1 MGWAGRGLTVVSP
14 RSSVL
19 FSDFTLPTLT
29 ELHTLPSNVAKL
41 ITLRSGGSNFI
52 MTNTSPQSWTCT
64 GHSGKT
70 HDEIENWGDTCSFPG
85 CPMVRGQDGK
95 ATLPQKP
102 TPTIPVNPIIIGA
115 ALLLLS
121 ALGVG
126 VVFLKDIITGG
137 GGSNPIPTPSISSP
151 TPSISPSSTPT
162 SFDPTWISA
171 GERTLNRTQAN
182 PFRDRGVE
190 AFIAGNF
197 AEAVTQFEKAVLGN
211 RNDPEVQIYL
221 NNAKARLKGSPLVV
235 ATVVPIDNR
244 LNIAQDMLRGMAD
257 AQTRFNDAGGAGGRL
272 VEIMIANDGNEPARA
287 QMIAQNLAN
296 NPNVLGV
303 IGHNSSKASQA
314 ALPEYEKVGLAMISP
329 TSTSD
334 YLSGNV
340 FLRTVP
346 SDGESVK
353 ILAEYAK
360 NKLSVQKIAVFYD
373 PNSPFSKNLFE
384 VFENAFKQL
393 GGEVYTAIDL
403 TRQDLDVKQ
412 EIQSLRNQVTAI
424 ILFPDPSN
432 ISNAISLAQAN
443 AQVPGTKFQLLGGNS
458 LYGSDILTSGGN
470 AIEGLII
477 AVPWVANNQP
487 YAQAAYQR
495 WGGAINWRTASSFD
509 ATIALLKALSENP
522 TRASVLQD
530 LKATNLPASET
541 SGQQLQFNAQGERQE
556 ESMLVKVT
564 KGAPNRPPNVDY
576 GFQLIQ

>member
-95 ATLPQKP
+95 ATLPEKGKGP
-102 TPTIPVNPIIIGA
+102 IPPVNPIIIGA

-126 VVFLKDIITGG
+126 GVFLKDIITGG
-137 GGSNPIPTPSISSP
+137 GGSNPIPSISSP

-384 VFENAFKQL
+384 VFEKAFKQL

>member
-1 MGWAGRGLTVVSP
+1 MGWAGRGLTVVLA

-346 SDGESVK
+346 SDRESVK

-360 NKLSVQKIAVFYD
+360 NKLSIQKIAVFYD
-373 PNSPFSKNLFE
+373 PNSPFSKNSFE

-412 EIQSLRNQVTAI
+412 EIQSLRNHVTAI

-432 ISNAISLAQAN
+432 IPNAISLAQAN
-443 AQVPGTKFQLLGGNS
+443 AQVSGTKFQLLGGDS
-458 LYGSDILTSGGN
+458 LYGPDVLTSGGN

>member
-126 VVFLKDIITGG
+126 GVFLKDIITGG
-137 GGSNPIPTPSISSP
+137 GGSNPIPSISSP

-403 TRQDLDVKQ
+403 TRQNLDVKQ

>member
-102 TPTIPVNPIIIGA
+102 THPIPVNPIIIGA

-137 GGSNPIPTPSISSP
+137 GSIPTPSISPTP
-151 TPSISPSSTPT
+151 TPSSSPF

-171 GERTLNRTQAN
+171 GERPLNRTQAN

-211 RNDPEVQIYL
+211 RNDPELQIYL

-403 TRQDLDVKQ
+403 TRQNLDVKQ

>member
-1 MGWAGRGLTVVSP
+1 MVLA
-14 RSSVL
+14 RSSGL

-102 TPTIPVNPIIIGA
+102 APTIPVNPIIIGA

-211 RNDPEVQIYL
+211 RNDPELQIYL

-244 LNIAQDMLRGMAD
+244 LNIAQEMLRGMAD

-346 SDGESVK
+346 SDRESVK

-360 NKLSVQKIAVFYD
+360 NKLSIQKIAVFYD
-373 PNSPFSKNLFE
+373 PNSPFSKNSFE

-412 EIQSLRNQVTAI
+412 EIQSLRNHVTAI

-432 ISNAISLAQAN
+432 IPNAISLAQAN
-443 AQVPGTKFQLLGGNS
+443 AQVSGTKFQLLGGDS
-458 LYGSDILTSGGN
+458 LYGPDVLTSGGN

>member
-1 MGWAGRGLTVVSP
+1 MGWAGRGLTVVLA

-211 RNDPEVQIYL
+211 RNDPELQIYL

-244 LNIAQDMLRGMAD
+244 LNIAQEMLRGMAD

-329 TSTSD
+329 TSTSN

-346 SDGESVK
+346 SDRESVK

-360 NKLSVQKIAVFYD
+360 NKLSIQKIAVFYD
-373 PNSPFSKNLFE
+373 PNSPFSKNSFE

-432 ISNAISLAQAN
+432 IPNAISLAQAN
-443 AQVPGTKFQLLGGNS
+443 AQVSGTKFQLLGGDS
-458 LYGSDILTSGGN
+458 LYGPDVLTSGGN

>member
-1 MGWAGRGLTVVSP
+1 MGWAGRGLTVVLA
-14 RSSVL
+14 RSSGL

-95 ATLPQKP
+95 ATLPEKGKGP
-102 TPTIPVNPIIIGA
+102 IPPVNPIIIGA

-126 VVFLKDIITGG
+126 GVFLKDIITGG
-137 GGSNPIPTPSISSP
+137 GGSNPIPSISSP

>member
-1 MGWAGRGLTVVSP
+1 MGWAGRGLTVVLA
-14 RSSVL
+14 RSSGL

-137 GGSNPIPTPSISSP
+137 GGSNPIPSISSP

>member
-137 GGSNPIPTPSISSP
+137 GGSNPIPSISSP

-403 TRQDLDVKQ
+403 TRQNLDVKQ

>member
-403 TRQDLDVKQ
+403 TRQNLDVKQ

-522 TRASVLQD
+522 TRASVLQN

>member
-151 TPSISPSSTPT
+151 TSSISPSSTPT

-244 LNIAQDMLRGMAD
+244 LNIAQEMLRGMAD

-346 SDGESVK
+346 SDRESVK

-403 TRQDLDVKQ
+403 TRQNLDVKQ

>member
-1 MGWAGRGLTVVSP
+1 MGWAGRGLTVVLA
-14 RSSVL
+14 RSSGL

-102 TPTIPVNPIIIGA
+102 APTIPVNPIIIGA

-211 RNDPEVQIYL
+211 RNDPELQIYL

-244 LNIAQDMLRGMAD
+244 LNIAQEMLRGMAD

-346 SDGESVK
+346 SDRESVK

-360 NKLSVQKIAVFYD
+360 NKLSIQKIAVFYD
-373 PNSPFSKNLFE
+373 PNSPFSKNSFE

-412 EIQSLRNQVTAI
+412 EIQSLRNHVTAI

-432 ISNAISLAQAN
+432 IPNAISLAQAN
-443 AQVPGTKFQLLGGNS
+443 AQVSGTKFQLLGGDS
-458 LYGSDILTSGGN
+458 LYGPDVLTSGGN

>member
-1 MGWAGRGLTVVSP
+1 MGWAGRGLTVVLA
-14 RSSVL
+14 RSSGL

-95 ATLPQKP
+95 ATLPEKGKGP
-102 TPTIPVNPIIIGA
+102 IPPVNPIIIGA

-126 VVFLKDIITGG
+126 GVFLKDIITGG
-137 GGSNPIPTPSISSP
+137 GGSNPIPSISSP

-211 RNDPEVQIYL
+211 RNDPELQIYL

-403 TRQDLDVKQ
+403 TRQNLDVKQ

>member
-1 MGWAGRGLTVVSP
+1 MGWAGRGLTVVLA
-14 RSSVL
+14 RSSGL

-211 RNDPEVQIYL
+211 RNDPELQIYL

-244 LNIAQDMLRGMAD
+244 LNIAQEMLRGMAD

-329 TSTSD
+329 TSTSN

-346 SDGESVK
+346 SDRESVK

-360 NKLSVQKIAVFYD
+360 NKLSIQKIAVFYD
-373 PNSPFSKNLFE
+373 PNSPFSKNSFE

-432 ISNAISLAQAN
+432 IPNAISLAQAN
-443 AQVPGTKFQLLGGNS
+443 AQVSGTKFQLLGGDS
-458 LYGSDILTSGGN
+458 LYGPDVLTSGGN

>member
-403 TRQDLDVKQ
+403 TRQNLDVKQ

-443 AQVPGTKFQLLGGNS
+443 AQVSGTKFQLLGGNS

>member
-95 ATLPQKP
+95 ATLPEKGKGP
-102 TPTIPVNPIIIGA
+102 IPPVNPIIIGA

-126 VVFLKDIITGG
+126 GVFLKDIITGG
-137 GGSNPIPTPSISSP
+137 GGSNPIPSISSP

-403 TRQDLDVKQ
+403 TRQNLDVKQ

>member
-1 MGWAGRGLTVVSP
+1 
-14 RSSVL
+14 
-19 FSDFTLPTLT
+19 
-29 ELHTLPSNVAKL
+29 
-41 ITLRSGGSNFI
+41 
-52 MTNTSPQSWTCT
+52 
-64 GHSGKT
+64 
-70 HDEIENWGDTCSFPG
+70 
-85 CPMVRGQDGK
+85 
-95 ATLPQKP
+95 
-102 TPTIPVNPIIIGA
+102 
-115 ALLLLS
+115 
-121 ALGVG
+121 
-126 VVFLKDIITGG
+126 
-137 GGSNPIPTPSISSP
+137 
-151 TPSISPSSTPT
+151 
-162 SFDPTWISA
+162 
-171 GERTLNRTQAN
+171 
-182 PFRDRGVE
+182 
-190 AFIAGNF
+190 
-197 AEAVTQFEKAVLGN
+197 
-211 RNDPEVQIYL
+211 
-221 NNAKARLKGSPLVV
+221 
-235 ATVVPIDNR
+235 
-244 LNIAQDMLRGMAD
+244 
-257 AQTRFNDAGGAGGRL
+257 
-272 VEIMIANDGNEPARA
+272 
-287 QMIAQNLAN
+287 MIAQNLAN

-403 TRQDLDVKQ
+403 TRQNLDVKQ

>member
-102 TPTIPVNPIIIGA
+102 THTIPVNPIIIGA

-211 RNDPEVQIYL
+211 RNDPELQIYL

-272 VEIMIANDGNEPARA
+272 VEIMIANDGNELARA

-403 TRQDLDVKQ
+403 TRQNLDVKQ

>member
-1 MGWAGRGLTVVSP
+1 VVSP

-102 TPTIPVNPIIIGA
+102 IPTIPVNPIIIGA

-121 ALGVG
+121 ALGVGVG

-211 RNDPEVQIYL
+211 RNDPELQIYL

-346 SDGESVK
+346 SDRESVK

-360 NKLSVQKIAVFYD
+360 NKLSIQKIAVFYD
-373 PNSPFSKNLFE
+373 PNSPFSKNSFE

-443 AQVPGTKFQLLGGNS
+443 AQVSGTKFQLLGGDS

>member
-1 MGWAGRGLTVVSP
+1 
-14 RSSVL
+14 
-19 FSDFTLPTLT
+19 
-29 ELHTLPSNVAKL
+29 
-41 ITLRSGGSNFI
+41 

-102 TPTIPVNPIIIGA
+102 PPPIPVNPIIIGA

-137 GGSNPIPTPSISSP
+137 EGSNPIPTPSISSP

-403 TRQDLDVKQ
+403 TRQNLDVKQ

>member
-1 MGWAGRGLTVVSP
+1 MGWAGRGLTVVLA
-14 RSSVL
+14 RSSGL

-126 VVFLKDIITGG
+126 GVFLKDIITGG
-137 GGSNPIPTPSISSP
+137 GGSNPIPSISSP

-384 VFENAFKQL
+384 VFEKAFKQL

>member
-1 MGWAGRGLTVVSP
+1 MGWAGRGLTVVLARASG
-14 RSSVL
+14 L

-95 ATLPQKP
+95 ATLPQTQ

-126 VVFLKDIITGG
+126 GVFLKDIITGG

-162 SFDPTWISA
+162 TFDPTWISA

-384 VFENAFKQL
+384 VFEKAFKQL

-412 EIQSLRNQVTAI
+412 EIQSLRNHVTAI

-443 AQVPGTKFQLLGGNS
+443 AQVSGTKFQLLGGNS

>member
-1 MGWAGRGLTVVSP
+1 MGWAGRGLTVVLA
-14 RSSVL
+14 RSSGL

-41 ITLRSGGSNFI
+41 ITLRSGGSNFV

-95 ATLPQKP
+95 ATLPQRKQPPKLPVKPIIAAALLLAALGVGFLLKDKIFGGSESAVTPTP
-102 TPTIPVNPIIIGA
+102 TPTISP
-115 ALLLLS
+115 S
-121 ALGVG
+121 
-126 VVFLKDIITGG
+126 
-137 GGSNPIPTPSISSP
+137 TPGTPYSP
-151 TPSISPSSTPT
+151 TPTT
-162 SFDPTWISA
+162 FDPTWISA

-403 TRQDLDVKQ
+403 TRQNLDVKQ

>member
-85 CPMVRGQDGK
+85 CPMVLGQDGK

-102 TPTIPVNPIIIGA
+102 APTIPVNPIIIGA

-126 VVFLKDIITGG
+126 GVFLKDIITGG
-137 GGSNPIPTPSISSP
+137 GGSNPIPSISSP
-151 TPSISPSSTPT
+151 TPSISPSPTPT
-162 SFDPTWISA
+162 TFDPTWISA

-403 TRQDLDVKQ
+403 TRQNLDVKQ

>member
-1 MGWAGRGLTVVSP
+1 MGWAGRGLTVVLARASG
-14 RSSVL
+14 L

-95 ATLPQKP
+95 ATLPQTQ

-126 VVFLKDIITGG
+126 GVFLKDIITDG

-162 SFDPTWISA
+162 TFDPTWISA

-211 RNDPEVQIYL
+211 RNDPELQIYL

-384 VFENAFKQL
+384 VFEKAFKQL

-443 AQVPGTKFQLLGGNS
+443 AQVSGTKFQLLGGNS

>member
-95 ATLPQKP
+95 ATLPEKGKGP
-102 TPTIPVNPIIIGA
+102 IPPVNPIIIGA

-126 VVFLKDIITGG
+126 GVFLKDIITGG
-137 GGSNPIPTPSISSP
+137 GGSNPIPSISSP
-151 TPSISPSSTPT
+151 TPSISPSPTPT
-162 SFDPTWISA
+162 TFDPTWISA

-403 TRQDLDVKQ
+403 TRQNLDVKQ

>member
-1 MGWAGRGLTVVSP
+1 
-14 RSSVL
+14 
-19 FSDFTLPTLT
+19 
-29 ELHTLPSNVAKL
+29 
-41 ITLRSGGSNFI
+41 
-52 MTNTSPQSWTCT
+52 
-64 GHSGKT
+64 
-70 HDEIENWGDTCSFPG
+70 
-85 CPMVRGQDGK
+85 MVRGQDGK
-95 ATLPQKP
+95 ATLPQTQ

-126 VVFLKDIITGG
+126 GVFLKDIITGG

-162 SFDPTWISA
+162 TFDPTWISA

-211 RNDPEVQIYL
+211 RNDPELQIYL

-384 VFENAFKQL
+384 VFEKAFKQL

-412 EIQSLRNQVTAI
+412 EIQSLRNHVTAI

-443 AQVPGTKFQLLGGNS
+443 AQVSGTKFQLLGGNS

>member
-1 MGWAGRGLTVVSP
+1 MGWAGRGLTVLSP

-102 TPTIPVNPIIIGA
+102 TFTIPVNPIIIGA

-137 GGSNPIPTPSISSP
+137 GGPNPIPTPSISSP

-211 RNDPEVQIYL
+211 RNDPELQIYL

-403 TRQDLDVKQ
+403 TRQNLDVKQ